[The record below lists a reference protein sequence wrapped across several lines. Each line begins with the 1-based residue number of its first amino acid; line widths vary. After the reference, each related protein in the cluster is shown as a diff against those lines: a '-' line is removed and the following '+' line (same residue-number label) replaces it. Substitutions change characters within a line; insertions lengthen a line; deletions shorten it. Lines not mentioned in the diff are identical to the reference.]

1 MRVLNILEIIPN
13 CLPLPVC
20 RYNNRA
26 KIIKRK
32 LVADDRL
39 KSDSMGRNVAEL
51 KAEEKRKLDD
61 LKRKRLRTA
70 QMVEA

>member
-1 MRVLNILEIIPN
+1 
-13 CLPLPVC
+13 
-20 RYNNRA
+20 
-26 KIIKRK
+26 
-32 LVADDRL
+32 
-39 KSDSMGRNVAEL
+39 MGRNVAEL